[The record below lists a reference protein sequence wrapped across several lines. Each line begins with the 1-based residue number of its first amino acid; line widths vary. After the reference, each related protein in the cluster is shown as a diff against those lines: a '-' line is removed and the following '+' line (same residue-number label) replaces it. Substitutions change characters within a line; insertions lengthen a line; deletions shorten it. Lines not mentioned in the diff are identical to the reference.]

1 MGREMGPRKRGK
13 GDVTRRKRGEGWRE
27 GGKEKGVER
36 GRERTEGG
44 KRKRRKNRKRPG
56 IKHPADKG
64 LPALGS
70 ASSKQVHLLKSMPPP
85 RSQ

>member
-1 MGREMGPRKRGK
+1 MGREMGPRKRGE

-27 GGKEKGVER
+27 GGKEKGGR
-36 GRERTEGG
+36 WRERTKG
-44 KRKRRKNRKRPG
+44 KRKQRENRKRPG